1 MLTEA
6 CATGK
11 PVHIFDRARASPGG
25 SADLAAAV
33 RRRFLN
39 LGIPR
44 LRRDIRRIHDELV
57 RLGLATFLGDE
68 VAWGWVPSPDYLLR
82 TVDRVLALLGE
93 GEPGSEGTRSAS
105 ARVWAVMCYRAGE
118 NSQIRALAEALGW
131 PYEEKHLAY
140 RRLGRLVDV
149 WRGSTV
155 LGVVRKRSSPLT
167 PPWPDLVISA
177 SMRNEP
183 VCRWIRR
190 QSAGRT
196 RYVHIGK
203 PWARAGDFDLV
214 VTVPEY
220 RVPHLPNVVPNQLSL
235 HRVHPQR
242 VADEA
247 RRFEPSVAHLPRPF
261 VAVLVGGYS
270 GPYALD
276 REKAERLGREP
287 RRVRVIERRPMP
299 PMGHFSLIRFGKR

>member
-1 MLTEA
+1 
-6 CATGK
+6 
-11 PVHIFDRARASPGG
+11 
-25 SADLAAAV
+25 
-33 RRRFLN
+33 
-39 LGIPR
+39 
-44 LRRDIRRIHDELV
+44 
-57 RLGLATFLGDE
+57 
-68 VAWGWVPSPDYLLR
+68 
-82 TVDRVLALLGE
+82 
-93 GEPGSEGTRSAS
+93 
-105 ARVWAVMCYRAGE
+105 MCYRAGE

-183 VCRWIRR
+183 VCRWIQR

-203 PWARAGDFDLV
+203 PWARAGSFDLV

-220 RVPHLPNVVPNQLSL
+220 RVPHLPNVVSNQLSL
-235 HRVHPQR
+235 HRVQPQR

-276 REKAERLGREP
+276 REKAERLGRETSAMARKQGGSLLLTTRAASAPLAGTGPDEPDPAPGRGAGRRGSDPEARPATSVARGPSP
-287 RRVRVIERRPMP
+287 RTR
-299 PMGHFSLIRFGKR
+299 